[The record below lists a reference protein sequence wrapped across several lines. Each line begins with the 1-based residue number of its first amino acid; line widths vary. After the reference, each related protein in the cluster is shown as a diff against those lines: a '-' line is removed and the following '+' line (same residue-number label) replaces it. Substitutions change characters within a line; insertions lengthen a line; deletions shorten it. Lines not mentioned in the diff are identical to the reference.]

1 MNLEERAN
9 YITPGINKIQVE
21 MYGFGK
27 ELRKYCFLPSRF
39 PLRIKS
45 QHGIVL
51 WNTPSLHEL
60 NSELPF
66 MLVFSKRHQLAW
78 KKISKKP
85 CFIIP
90 HPFYLYR
97 KRKKIQPR
105 SDRTGSV
112 FFLSHSTFS
121 KETDLDFVQIIDQ
134 LKSLPKEFKPI
145 TVCLHF
151 VDILKNKHLLFEK
164 ADFECVTAGHMFN
177 RNFISNFYDILTR
190 FKYSLSNDVGSHTFY
205 SIELGIPFSLVGD
218 SARISITEAEEFEN
232 LLLKKDLDKQG
243 HMEEAIGRN
252 KLNYHILPQ
261 VKEIVHQEMGINDGI
276 SKVKLGVLLI
286 VSSIVYFITKLTERL
301 IK

>member
-1 MNLEERAN
+1 MNLEEKAN
-9 YITPGINKIQVE
+9 YISPGINQIQVE

-27 ELRKYCFLPSRF
+27 ELRKYCFLPSKF

-51 WNTPSLHEL
+51 WNKPSLHEL

-78 KKISKKP
+78 KKLSKKP

-105 SDRTGSV
+105 GDRSGSV

-121 KETDLDFVQIIDQ
+121 KETDMDFVQIIDQ
-134 LKSLPKEFKPI
+134 LKNLPEEFKPI

-151 VDILKNKHLLFEK
+151 VDILKDKHLLFEK
-164 ADFECVTAGHMFN
+164 AGFECVTAGHMFN
-177 RNFISNFYDILTR
+177 RDFISNFYDILIQ

-205 SIELGIPFSLVGD
+205 SIELGIPFSLLGE
-218 SARISITEAEEFEN
+218 SAQVTITKSEELEN
-232 LLLKKDLDKQG
+232 LLLNKNLAYQDQ
-243 HMEEAIGRN
+243 MEGLIGRET
-252 KLNYHILPQ
+252 LNYGISPEL
-261 VKEIVHQEMGINDGI
+261 KEVVIREMGIGEGMGSFRLSFI
-276 SKVKLGVLLI
+276 LMI
-286 VSSIVYFITKLTERL
+286 SSIMYFTTKFVEKLF
-301 IK
+301 K